1 METKN
6 DANIEE
12 ILIIWYYM
20 VELVGG
26 NISRAHDSIDNGTE
40 DGQRMYK
47 TTNQCGN
54 PRLKSKQNSSDRK
67 V

>member
-6 DANIEE
+6 DTIIEE
-12 ILIIWYYM
+12 VLIIWYYM

-40 DGQRMYK
+40 DGQR
-47 TTNQCGN
+47 TA
-54 PRLKSKQNSSDRK
+54 QNHQSMRESSS
-67 V
+67 